1 MMVKKNAGEVIQ
13 VTNFYVIMD
22 NILFY
27 EILGLRSVGMSSK
40 ISPVTGFRYILRIT

>member
-1 MMVKKNAGEVIQ
+1 MTVKEKAEVIQ

-27 EILGLRSVGMSSK
+27 EILRLRNVGISSK
-40 ISPVTGFRYILRIT
+40 SSPVTGFCYI